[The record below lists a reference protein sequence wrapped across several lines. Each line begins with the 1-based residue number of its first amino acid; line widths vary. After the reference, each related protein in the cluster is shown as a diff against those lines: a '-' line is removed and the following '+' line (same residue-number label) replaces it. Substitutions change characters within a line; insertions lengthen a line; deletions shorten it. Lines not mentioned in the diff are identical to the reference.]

1 MEENN
6 TMMELEQMREQMQV
20 LRNKLDTQEIVNEKL
35 VKNSVKSK
43 MSWIKKFVYFE
54 FLLVPFTALMMY
66 VLKEIFNLSWFCY
79 AFIVVLCV
87 IDAVLDYRINVA
99 SLDLEKVEKHN
110 LSDTLQKLV
119 AMKQMRAKSFFII
132 MLLSIPLFIWAS
144 IEMWQNIS
152 TGTITFIDDVPANI
166 VCAGAYA
173 GLVGGIIGFF
183 VGIYISIRIYRKMQA
198 TNDELIAQIEEFTN
212 ND

>member
-20 LRNKLDTQEIVNEKL
+20 LRNKLDTQEIVNDKL
-35 VKNSVKSK
+35 VKNSIKSK

-54 FLLVPFTALMMY
+54 LLLVPFTALMAY
-66 VLKEIFNLSWFCY
+66 VLKEMFNLSWFTY
-79 AFIVVLCV
+79 AFIVVLSA
-87 IDAVLDYRINVA
+87 IDAVCDYRINVA

-119 AMKQMRAKSFFII
+119 AMKKMRAKSFFIM

-166 VCAGAYA
+166 VCAGAYG

-198 TNDELIAQIEEFTN
+198 TNDEIIAQLEEFYK
-212 ND
+212 

>member
-54 FLLVPFTALMMY
+54 LLLVPFTALMAY
-66 VLKEIFNLSWFCY
+66 VLKEMFNLSWFTY
-79 AFIVVLCV
+79 AFIVVLSA
-87 IDAVLDYRINVA
+87 IDAVCDYRINVA

-119 AMKQMRAKSFFII
+119 AMKKMRAKSFFIM

-144 IEMWQNIS
+144 IEMWKNIS
-152 TGTITFIDDVPANI
+152 ISTSTNTFNTNI
-166 VCAGAYA
+166 LYG

-198 TNDELIAQIEEFTN
+198 TNDEIIAQLEEFYK
-212 ND
+212 

>member
-20 LRNKLDTQEIVNEKL
+20 LRNKLDTQEIVNDKL
-35 VKNSVKSK
+35 VKNSIKSK

-54 FLLVPFTALMMY
+54 LLLVPFTALMMY
-66 VLKEIFNLSWFCY
+66 VLKEIFNLSWFTY

-110 LSDTLQKLV
+110 LSDTLQKLI
-119 AMKQMRAKSFFII
+119 AMKQMRAKSFFIM

-166 VCAGAYA
+166 VCAGAYG

-183 VGIYISIRIYRKMQA
+183 VGIYISIRIYRKMQT
-198 TNDELIAQIEEFTN
+198 TNDEIIAQLEEFYK
-212 ND
+212 

>member
-20 LRNKLDTQEIVNEKL
+20 LRNKLDTQEIVNDKL
-35 VKNSVKSK
+35 VKNSIKSK

-54 FLLVPFTALMMY
+54 LLLVPFTALMMY
-66 VLKEIFNLSWFCY
+66 VLKEIFNLSWFTY
-79 AFIVVLCV
+79 AFIVVLCA
-87 IDAVLDYRINVA
+87 IDAVCDYRINVA

-110 LSDTLQKLV
+110 LSDTLQKLI

-152 TGTITFIDDVPANI
+152 TSTNTFNTNI
-166 VCAGAYA
+166 LYA

-198 TNDELIAQIEEFTN
+198 TNDEIIAQIEEFTN

>member
-54 FLLVPFTALMMY
+54 LLLVPFTALMMY
-66 VLKEIFNLSWFCY
+66 VLKEIFNLSWFTY
-79 AFIVVLCV
+79 AFIVVLCA
-87 IDAVLDYRINVA
+87 IDAVCDHRINVA
-99 SLDLEKVEKHN
+99 ALDLEKVEKHN

-119 AMKQMRAKSFFII
+119 AMKKMRAKAFFIM
-132 MLLSIPLFIWAS
+132 MLLSIPLFMWVS
-144 IEMWQNIS
+144 IEMWQYIS
-152 TGTITFIDDVPANI
+152 TITLKDDLHTHI
-166 VCAGAYA
+166 VYAGAY
-173 GLVGGIIGFF
+173 GGFVGGIIGFI
-183 VGIYISIRIYRKMQA
+183 VGIYISIRIYRKMQT
-198 TNDELIAQIEEFTN
+198 TNDEIIAQLEEFYK
-212 ND
+212 

>member
-20 LRNKLDTQEIVNEKL
+20 LRNKLDTQEIVNDKL

-43 MSWIKKFVYFE
+43 MSWIKKLVYFE
-54 FLLVPFTALMMY
+54 FLLIPFTALMGY
-66 VLKEIFNLSWFCY
+66 VLKEMFNLSWFCY
-79 AFIVVLCV
+79 ASILVLCV
-87 IDAVLDYRINVA
+87 IDVVCDYRINVA

-119 AMKQMRAKSFFII
+119 AMKKMRAKSFFIM

-152 TGTITFIDDVPANI
+152 TITFLDDVPANI
-166 VCAGAYA
+166 VRAEAYA
-173 GLVGGIIGFF
+173 GLVGGIIGYF
-183 VGIYISIRIYRKMQA
+183 VGIYISISIYRNMQA
-198 TNDELIAQIEEFTN
+198 TNDEIIAQLEEFYK
-212 ND
+212 

>member
-20 LRNKLDTQEIVNEKL
+20 LRNKLDTQEIVNDKL

-43 MSWIKKFVYFE
+43 MSWIKKLVYFE
-54 FLLVPFTALMMY
+54 FLLVPFTALMAY
-66 VLKEIFNLSWFCY
+66 VLKEMFNLSWFTY
-79 AFIVVLCV
+79 AFIVVLSA
-87 IDAVLDYRINVA
+87 IDAVCDYRINVA

-119 AMKQMRAKSFFII
+119 AMKKMRAKAFFIM
-132 MLLSIPLFIWAS
+132 MLLSIPLFMWAS

-152 TGTITFIDDVPANI
+152 TSTNTFNTNI
-166 VCAGAYA
+166 LYG

-198 TNDELIAQIEEFTN
+198 TNDEIIAQLEEFYK
-212 ND
+212 

>member
-20 LRNKLDTQEIVNEKL
+20 LRNKLETQEIVNDKF
-35 VKNSVKSK
+35 VKNSIKSK
-43 MSWIKKFVYFE
+43 MSWMKKFIYFE
-54 FLLVPFTALMMY
+54 FLMIPFGALMMY
-66 VLKEIFNLSWFCY
+66 VLKEVFNLSWFCY

-87 IDAVLDYRINVA
+87 IDAVWDYRINVA
-99 SLDLEKVEKHN
+99 ALDLEKVEKHN
-110 LSDTLQKLV
+110 LSDTLQKLI
-119 AMKQMRAKSFFII
+119 AMKQMRAKSFFIM
-132 MLLSIPLFIWAS
+132 MLLSILLFMWAS

-152 TGTITFIDDVPANI
+152 TGTITFIDNVPTNI
-166 VCAGAYA
+166 VYIEAYA
-173 GLVGGIIGFF
+173 GLFGGIIGFF
-183 VGIYISIRIYRKMQA
+183 VGIYITIRIYRKMQT

>member
-43 MSWIKKFVYFE
+43 MSWIKKLVYFE
-54 FLLVPFTALMMY
+54 FLLVPFTALMAY
-66 VLKEIFNLSWFCY
+66 VLKEMFNLSWFTY
-79 AFIVVLCV
+79 AFIVVLCA
-87 IDAVLDYRINVA
+87 IDAVCDYRINVA

-119 AMKQMRAKSFFII
+119 AMKKMRAKSFFIM
-132 MLLSIPLFIWAS
+132 MLLSIPLFMWAS

-152 TGTITFIDDVPANI
+152 TSTNTFNTNI
-166 VCAGAYA
+166 LYG

-198 TNDELIAQIEEFTN
+198 TNDEIIAQLEEFYK
-212 ND
+212 

>member
-43 MSWIKKFVYFE
+43 MSWIKKLVYFE
-54 FLLVPFTALMMY
+54 FLLVPFTALMAY
-66 VLKEIFNLSWFCY
+66 GLKEVFNLSWFCY
-79 AFIVVLCV
+79 ASILVLCV
-87 IDAVLDYRINVA
+87 IDAVWDYRINVA

-119 AMKQMRAKSFFII
+119 AMKKMRAKSFFIM
-132 MLLSIPLFIWAS
+132 MLLSIPLFMWAS

-152 TGTITFIDDVPANI
+152 TGTITFIDDMPTNI
-166 VCAGAYA
+166 VYIGANA

-183 VGIYISIRIYRKMQA
+183 VGIYISFRIYRKMQA
-198 TNDELIAQIEEFTN
+198 TNDEIIAQLEEFYK
-212 ND
+212 

>member
-6 TMMELEQMREQMQV
+6 TMMELDQMREQMQV
-20 LRNKLDTQEIVNEKL
+20 LRNKLDTQEIVNDKL

-43 MSWIKKFVYFE
+43 MSWIKKLVYFE
-54 FLLVPFTALMMY
+54 FLLVPFTALMAY
-66 VLKEIFNLSWFCY
+66 VLKEMFNLSWFTY
-79 AFIVVLCV
+79 SFIVVLCA
-87 IDAVLDYRINVA
+87 IDAVCDYRINVA

-119 AMKQMRAKSFFII
+119 AMKQMRAKAFFIM
-132 MLLSIPLFIWAS
+132 MLLSIPLFMWAS

-152 TGTITFIDDVPANI
+152 TSTNTFNTNI
-166 VCAGAYA
+166 LYG

-198 TNDELIAQIEEFTN
+198 TNDEIIAQLEEFYK
-212 ND
+212 

>member
-54 FLLVPFTALMMY
+54 LLLVPFTALMMY
-66 VLKEIFNLSWFCY
+66 VLKEIFNLSWFTY
-79 AFIVVLCV
+79 AFIVVLCA
-87 IDAVLDYRINVA
+87 IDAVCDYRINVA

-110 LSDTLQKLV
+110 LSDTLQKLI

-152 TGTITFIDDVPANI
+152 TGTITFIDDVPTNI
-166 VCAGAYA
+166 VYAGAYG

-198 TNDELIAQIEEFTN
+198 TNDEIIAQLEEFYK
-212 ND
+212 

>member
-54 FLLVPFTALMMY
+54 LLLVPFTALMAY
-66 VLKEIFNLSWFCY
+66 VLKEMFNLSWFTY
-79 AFIVVLCV
+79 AFIVVLSA
-87 IDAVLDYRINVA
+87 IDAVCDYRINVA

-119 AMKQMRAKSFFII
+119 AMKKMRAKSFFIM

-166 VCAGAYA
+166 VCAGAYG

-198 TNDELIAQIEEFTN
+198 TNDEIIAQLEEFYK
-212 ND
+212 

>member
-20 LRNKLDTQEIVNEKL
+20 LRNKLDTQEIVNDKL

-54 FLLVPFTALMMY
+54 LLSIPFIALIGY
-66 VLKEIFNLSWFCY
+66 GLKEVFNLSWFIC
-79 AFIVVLCV
+79 ASIVVLCA
-87 IDAVLDYRINVA
+87 IDAVLDHRINVA

-110 LSDTLQKLV
+110 LSDTLQKLIV
-119 AMKQMRAKSFFII
+119 MKQMRAKAFFI
-132 MLLSIPLFIWAS
+132 MMVLSIPLFMWVS
-144 IEMWQNIS
+144 IEMWQYVS
-152 TGTITFIDDVPANI
+152 TITFRDDLYTHI
-166 VCAGAYA
+166 VHAGAY
-173 GLVGGIIGFF
+173 GGFVGGIIGFL

-198 TNDELIAQIEEFTN
+198 TNDEIIAQLEEFYK
-212 ND
+212 

>member
-20 LRNKLDTQEIVNEKL
+20 LRNKLDTQEIVNDKL

-43 MSWIKKFVYFE
+43 MSWIKKLVYFE
-54 FLLVPFTALMMY
+54 FLLVPFTALMAY
-66 VLKEIFNLSWFCY
+66 VLKEMFNLSWFTY
-79 AFIVVLCV
+79 AFIVVLCA
-87 IDAVLDYRINVA
+87 IDAVCDYRINVA

-110 LSDTLQKLV
+110 LSDTLQKLI
-119 AMKQMRAKSFFII
+119 AMKQMRAKSFFIM
-132 MLLSIPLFIWAS
+132 MLLSIPLFMWAS

-152 TGTITFIDDVPANI
+152 TSTNTFNTNI
-166 VCAGAYA
+166 LYG
-173 GLVGGIIGFF
+173 GWVGGIIGFF

-198 TNDELIAQIEEFTN
+198 TNDEIIAQLEEFYK
-212 ND
+212 

>member
-20 LRNKLDTQEIVNEKL
+20 LRNKLDTQEIVNDKL

-54 FLLVPFTALMMY
+54 FLLIPFIALIWY
-66 VLKEIFNLSWFCY
+66 GLKEVFNLSWFCY
-79 AFIVVLCV
+79 ASILVLCV
-87 IDAVLDYRINVA
+87 IDVVWDYRINVA
-99 SLDLEKVEKHN
+99 ALDLEKVEKHN

-119 AMKQMRAKSFFII
+119 AMKQMRAKAFFIMI
-132 MLLSIPLFIWAS
+132 SLSIPLFMWTS

-152 TGTITFIDDVPANI
+152 TGTITFIDDMPTNI
-166 VCAGAYA
+166 VYIGAYA

-198 TNDELIAQIEEFTN
+198 TNDEIIAQLEEFYK
-212 ND
+212 

>member
-43 MSWIKKFVYFE
+43 MSWIKKLVYFE
-54 FLLVPFTALMMY
+54 FLLIPFTALMGY
-66 VLKEIFNLSWFCY
+66 VLKEMFNLSWFTY

-119 AMKQMRAKSFFII
+119 AMKKMRAKSFFIM

-152 TGTITFIDDVPANI
+152 TITFLDDVPANI
-166 VCAGAYA
+166 VRAEAYA

-198 TNDELIAQIEEFTN
+198 TNDEIIAQLEEFYK
-212 ND
+212 

>member
-54 FLLVPFTALMMY
+54 LLLVPFTALMMY
-66 VLKEIFNLSWFCY
+66 VLKEIFNLSWFTY
-79 AFIVVLCV
+79 AFIVVLCA
-87 IDAVLDYRINVA
+87 IDAVCDYRINVA

-110 LSDTLQKLV
+110 LSDTLQKLI
-119 AMKQMRAKSFFII
+119 AMKQMRAKSFFIM

-183 VGIYISIRIYRKMQA
+183 VGIYISIRIYRKMQT

>member
-20 LRNKLDTQEIVNEKL
+20 LRNKLDTQEIVNDKL

-43 MSWIKKFVYFE
+43 MSWIKKLVYFE
-54 FLLVPFTALMMY
+54 FLLVPFTALMGY
-66 VLKEIFNLSWFCY
+66 VLKEMFNLSWFTY
-79 AFIVVLCV
+79 AFIVVLCA
-87 IDAVLDYRINVA
+87 IDAVCDYRINVA

-110 LSDTLQKLV
+110 LSDTLQKLI
-119 AMKQMRAKSFFII
+119 AMKQMRAKSFFIM
-132 MLLSIPLFIWAS
+132 MLLSIPLFMWAS

-152 TGTITFIDDVPANI
+152 TSTNTFNTNI
-166 VCAGAYA
+166 LYG

-183 VGIYISIRIYRKMQA
+183 VGIYISIRIYRKMQT

>member
-43 MSWIKKFVYFE
+43 MSWIKKLVYFE
-54 FLLVPFTALMMY
+54 FLLVPFTALMGY
-66 VLKEIFNLSWFCY
+66 VLKEMFNLSWFTY
-79 AFIVVLCV
+79 AFIVVLCA
-87 IDAVLDYRINVA
+87 IDAVCDYRINVA

-119 AMKQMRAKSFFII
+119 AMKKMRAKAFFIM

-152 TGTITFIDDVPANI
+152 TNTFNTNI
-166 VCAGAYA
+166 LYG

-183 VGIYISIRIYRKMQA
+183 VGIYISIRIYRKMQT

>member
-20 LRNKLDTQEIVNEKL
+20 LRNKLDTQEIVNDKL
-35 VKNSVKSK
+35 VKNSIKSK

-54 FLLVPFTALMMY
+54 LLLVPFTALMMY
-66 VLKEIFNLSWFCY
+66 VLKEMFNLSWFTY
-79 AFIVVLCV
+79 AFIVVLCA
-87 IDAVLDYRINVA
+87 IDAVCDYRINVA
-99 SLDLEKVEKHN
+99 ALDLEKVEKHN
-110 LSDTLQKLV
+110 LSDTLQKLI
-119 AMKQMRAKSFFII
+119 AMKQMRAKAFFIMI
-132 MLLSIPLFIWAS
+132 SLSIPLFMWVS

-152 TGTITFIDDVPANI
+152 TGTITFIDDMPTNI
-166 VCAGAYA
+166 VYIGAYA

-183 VGIYISIRIYRKMQA
+183 VGIYISIRIYRKMQT

>member
-20 LRNKLDTQEIVNEKL
+20 LRNKLDTQEIVNDKL

-43 MSWIKKFVYFE
+43 MSWIKKLVYFE
-54 FLLVPFTALMMY
+54 FLLVPFTALMGY
-66 VLKEIFNLSWFCY
+66 VLKEMFNLSWFTY
-79 AFIVVLCV
+79 AFIVVLCA
-87 IDAVLDYRINVA
+87 IDAVCDYRINVA

-110 LSDTLQKLV
+110 LSDTLQKLI
-119 AMKQMRAKSFFII
+119 AMKQMRAKSFFIM
-132 MLLSIPLFIWAS
+132 MLLSIPLFMWAS

-152 TGTITFIDDVPANI
+152 TSTNTFNTNI
-166 VCAGAYA
+166 LYG
-173 GLVGGIIGFF
+173 GWVGGIIGFF

-198 TNDELIAQIEEFTN
+198 TNDEIIAQLEEFYK
-212 ND
+212 

>member
-43 MSWIKKFVYFE
+43 MSWIKNFVYFE
-54 FLLVPFTALMMY
+54 LLLVPFTALMAY
-66 VLKEIFNLSWFCY
+66 VLKEMFNLSWFTY
-79 AFIVVLCV
+79 AFIVVLSA
-87 IDAVLDYRINVA
+87 IDAVCDYRINVA

-119 AMKQMRAKSFFII
+119 AMKKMRAKSFFIM

-166 VCAGAYA
+166 VCAGAYG

-198 TNDELIAQIEEFTN
+198 TNDEIIAQLEEFYK
-212 ND
+212 

>member
-6 TMMELEQMREQMQV
+6 TMMELDQMREQMQV

-43 MSWIKKFVYFE
+43 MSWIKKLVYFE
-54 FLLVPFTALMMY
+54 FLLVPFTALMAY
-66 VLKEIFNLSWFCY
+66 VLKEMFNLSWFTY
-79 AFIVVLCV
+79 AFIVVLSA
-87 IDAVLDYRINVA
+87 IDAVCDYRINVA

-119 AMKQMRAKSFFII
+119 AMKKMRAKAFFIM

-152 TGTITFIDDVPANI
+152 TGTITFIDNVPANI
-166 VCAGAYA
+166 VCAGAYG

-198 TNDELIAQIEEFTN
+198 TNDEIIAQLEEFYK
-212 ND
+212 

>member
-20 LRNKLDTQEIVNEKL
+20 LRNKLDTQEIVNDKL
-35 VKNSVKSK
+35 VKNSIKSK

-54 FLLVPFTALMMY
+54 FLLIPFTALMMY
-66 VLKEIFNLSWFCY
+66 VLKEIFNLSWFTY
-79 AFIVVLCV
+79 AFIVVLCA
-87 IDAVLDYRINVA
+87 IDAVCDYRINVA

-110 LSDTLQKLV
+110 LSDTLQKLI
-119 AMKQMRAKSFFII
+119 AMKQMRAKSFFIM

-166 VCAGAYA
+166 VCAGAYG

-198 TNDELIAQIEEFTN
+198 TNDEIIAQLEEFYK
-212 ND
+212 

>member
-6 TMMELEQMREQMQV
+6 TMMELDQMREQMQV

-43 MSWIKKFVYFE
+43 MSWIKKLVYFE
-54 FLLVPFTALMMY
+54 FLLVPFTALMAY
-66 VLKEIFNLSWFCY
+66 VLKEMFNLSWFTY

-87 IDAVLDYRINVA
+87 IDVVCDYRINVA

-119 AMKQMRAKSFFII
+119 AMKKMRAKAFFIM
-132 MLLSIPLFIWAS
+132 MLLSIPLFMWAS

-152 TGTITFIDDVPANI
+152 TSTNTFNTNI
-166 VCAGAYA
+166 LYG
-173 GLVGGIIGFF
+173 GWVGGIIGFF

-198 TNDELIAQIEEFTN
+198 TNDEIIAQLEEFYK
-212 ND
+212 

>member
-20 LRNKLDTQEIVNEKL
+20 LRNKLDTQEIVNDKL

-43 MSWIKKFVYFE
+43 MSWIKKLVYFE
-54 FLLVPFTALMMY
+54 FLLVPFTALMAY
-66 VLKEIFNLSWFCY
+66 GLKEVFNLSWFCY
-79 AFIVVLCV
+79 ASILVLCV

-110 LSDTLQKLV
+110 LSDTLQKLI
-119 AMKQMRAKSFFII
+119 AMKQMRAKSFFIM
-132 MLLSIPLFIWAS
+132 MLLSIPLFMWAS

-152 TGTITFIDDVPANI
+152 TGTITFNTNI
-166 VCAGAYA
+166 LYA

-198 TNDELIAQIEEFTN
+198 TNDEIIAQLEEFYK
-212 ND
+212 

>member
-20 LRNKLDTQEIVNEKL
+20 LRNKLDTQEIVNDKL

-43 MSWIKKFVYFE
+43 MSWIKKLVYFE
-54 FLLVPFTALMMY
+54 FLLVPFTALMAY
-66 VLKEIFNLSWFCY
+66 VFKEMFNLSWFTY
-79 AFIVVLCV
+79 ASILVLCV

-110 LSDTLQKLV
+110 LSDTLQKLI
-119 AMKQMRAKSFFII
+119 AMKQMRAKSFFIM
-132 MLLSIPLFIWAS
+132 MLLSIPLFMWAS

-152 TGTITFIDDVPANI
+152 TSTNTFNTNI
-166 VCAGAYA
+166 LYA

-183 VGIYISIRIYRKMQA
+183 VGIYISIRIYRKMQT

>member
-54 FLLVPFTALMMY
+54 LLLVPFTALMAY
-66 VLKEIFNLSWFCY
+66 VLKEMFNLSWFTY
-79 AFIVVLCV
+79 AFIVVLSA
-87 IDAVLDYRINVA
+87 IDAVCDYRINVA

-119 AMKQMRAKSFFII
+119 AMKKMRAKSFFIM

-152 TGTITFIDDVPANI
+152 TGTITFLDDVPANI
-166 VCAGAYA
+166 VRAGAYA

-183 VGIYISIRIYRKMQA
+183 VGIYISIRIYRKMQT
-198 TNDELIAQIEEFTN
+198 TNDELIAQIEEFYK
-212 ND
+212 

>member
-43 MSWIKKFVYFE
+43 MSWIKKLVYFE
-54 FLLVPFTALMMY
+54 FLLVPFTALMAY
-66 VLKEIFNLSWFCY
+66 VLKEMFNLSWFTY
-79 AFIVVLCV
+79 AFIVVLCA
-87 IDAVLDYRINVA
+87 IDAVCDYRINVA

-119 AMKQMRAKSFFII
+119 AMKQMRAKSFFIM
-132 MLLSIPLFIWAS
+132 MLLSIPLFMWAS

-152 TGTITFIDDVPANI
+152 TSTNTFNTNI
-166 VCAGAYA
+166 LYG

-198 TNDELIAQIEEFTN
+198 TNDEIIAQLEEFYK
-212 ND
+212 

>member
-54 FLLVPFTALMMY
+54 LLLVPFTALMAY
-66 VLKEIFNLSWFCY
+66 VLKEMFNLSWFTY
-79 AFIVVLCV
+79 AFIVVLSA
-87 IDAVLDYRINVA
+87 IDAVCDYRINVA

-119 AMKQMRAKSFFII
+119 AMKKMRAKSFFIM

-152 TGTITFIDDVPANI
+152 TGTITFIDDMPTNI
-166 VCAGAYA
+166 VCAGAYG

-198 TNDELIAQIEEFTN
+198 TNDEIIAQLEEFYK
-212 ND
+212 

>member
-6 TMMELEQMREQMQV
+6 TMMELDQMREQMQV

-43 MSWIKKFVYFE
+43 MSWIKKLVYFE
-54 FLLVPFTALMMY
+54 FLLIPFTALMGY
-66 VLKEIFNLSWFCY
+66 VLKEMFNLSWFTY

-87 IDAVLDYRINVA
+87 IDAVCDYRINVA
-99 SLDLEKVEKHN
+99 ALDLEKVEKHN

-119 AMKQMRAKSFFII
+119 AMKKMRAKSFFIM

-144 IEMWQNIS
+144 IEMWQNI
-152 TGTITFIDDVPANI
+152 GTITFFDDVPANI
-166 VCAGAYA
+166 VRAEAYA

-183 VGIYISIRIYRKMQA
+183 VGIYISIRIYRKMQT
-198 TNDELIAQIEEFTN
+198 TNDEIIAQLEEFYK
-212 ND
+212 

>member
-20 LRNKLDTQEIVNEKL
+20 LRNKLDTQEIVNDKL
-35 VKNSVKSK
+35 VKNSIKSK
-43 MSWIKKFVYFE
+43 MSWIKKFIYFE
-54 FLLVPFTALMMY
+54 FLMIPFAALMMY
-66 VLKEIFNLSWFCY
+66 FFNLSWFCY
-79 AFIVVLCV
+79 ASIVVLCV
-87 IDAVLDYRINVA
+87 IDAVWDYRINVA
-99 SLDLEKVEKHN
+99 ALDLEKVEKHN
-110 LSDTLQKLV
+110 LSDTLQKLI
-119 AMKQMRAKSFFII
+119 AMKQMRAKSFFIM

-144 IEMWQNIS
+144 IEMWQNIR
-152 TGTITFIDDVPANI
+152 TGTITFIDNVPTNI
-166 VCAGAYA
+166 VYTASYA

-183 VGIYISIRIYRKMQA
+183 VGIYITIRIYRKMQT